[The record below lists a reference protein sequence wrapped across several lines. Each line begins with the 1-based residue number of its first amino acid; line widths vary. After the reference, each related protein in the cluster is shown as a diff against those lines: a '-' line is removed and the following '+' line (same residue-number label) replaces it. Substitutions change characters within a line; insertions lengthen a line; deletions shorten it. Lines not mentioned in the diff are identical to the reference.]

1 VPQEKYHVKNPVVA
15 FLVRRFFE
23 RISGVLSQVEPCWGP
38 DAGGRGPDGR
48 VSLSSILDAGCG
60 EGELLRRGVLGAGCS
75 IVSLDRSLEALR
87 SRPPSPGPRPPLVCG
102 SVLELPFARGSF
114 DAVLCLEVLEHLED
128 PAAAVRE
135 LMRVA
140 RKAVVLSV
148 PYEPYF
154 RLGNLLRGKY
164 LGGLGNHPEHI
175 QHWNMRR
182 FRRFLE
188 PAASEV
194 PCEIKLVE
202 AFPWIVACCR
212 PKPIL

>member
-1 VPQEKYHVKNPVVA
+1 MVA

-23 RISGVLSQVEPCWGP
+23 RISGVLDKVE
-38 DAGGRGPDGR
+38 AH
-48 VSLSSILDAGCG
+48 SILDAGCG
-60 EGELLRRGVLGAGCS
+60 EGELQRRGVLGAGFS
-75 IVSLDRSLEALR
+75 TVSLDQSLEVLR
-87 SRPPSPGPRPPLVCG
+87 TWPPAPGPRPPLLCG
-102 SVLELPFARGSF
+102 SVLRLPFSCASF

-135 LMRVA
+135 LLRVA
-140 RKAVVLSV
+140 RKAIVLSV

-154 RLGNLLRGKY
+154 QLGNLLRGKY

-188 PAASEV
+188 RAALET
-194 PCEIKLVE
+194 PCEIRLLE

-212 PKPIL
+212 LKPNPKPKP

>member
-1 VPQEKYHVKNPVVA
+1 VPQEKYHVGNPVVA

-23 RISGVLSQVEPCWGP
+23 RIRGVLGEVKPH
-38 DAGGRGPDGR
+38 
-48 VSLSSILDAGCG
+48 SILDAGCG
-60 EGELLRRGVLGAGCS
+60 EGELLRRGVLGGNRS
-75 IVSLDRSLEALR
+75 VVSLDQSFEVLR
-87 SRPPSPGPRPPLVCG
+87 PRPPAPGPRPPLVCG
-102 SVLELPFARGSF
+102 SVLQLPFARGSF
-114 DAVLCLEVLEHLED
+114 DAVLCLEVLEHLQD

-135 LMRVA
+135 LLRVA

-164 LGGLGNHPEHI
+164 LGALGNHPEHI

-188 PAASEV
+188 PAM
-194 PCEIKLVE
+194 CEIKLVE

-212 PKPIL
+212 LRLRP

>member
-1 VPQEKYHVKNPVVA
+1 VVA
-15 FLVRRFFE
+15 FLIGRFFE
-23 RISGVLSQVEPCWGP
+23 RISSVLDQVQP
-38 DAGGRGPDGR
+38 R
-48 VSLSSILDAGCG
+48 SILDAGCG
-60 EGELLRRGVLGAGCS
+60 EGELLRRGVLGSGCS
-75 IVSLDRSLEALR
+75 TVSLDRSLEVLR
-87 SRPPSPGPRPPLVCG
+87 AWPPAPSPRPPLVCG
-102 SVLELPFARGSF
+102 SVLQLPFAPATF

-128 PAAAVRE
+128 PAAALRE
-135 LMRVA
+135 LLRVA

-182 FRRFLE
+182 LRRFLE
-188 PAASEV
+188 RGQREM
-194 PCEIKLVE
+194 PCDIRLVE

-212 PKPIL
+212 PQPRP

>member
-1 VPQEKYHVKNPVVA
+1 VPQEKYHVKNPLVA
-15 FLVRRFFE
+15 FLIGRFFE
-23 RISGVLSQVEPCWGP
+23 RISGVLGEVQPQ
-38 DAGGRGPDGR
+38 
-48 VSLSSILDAGCG
+48 SILDAGCG
-60 EGELLRRGVLGAGCS
+60 EGELLRRGVLGAAFS
-75 IVSLDRSLEALR
+75 TVSLDRNRDALAEIR
-87 SRPPSPGPRPPLVCG
+87 THTAGTHPVCG
-102 SVLELPFARGSF
+102 SVLQLPFARGSF

-135 LMRVA
+135 LLRVA

-164 LGGLGNHPEHI
+164 LGRLGNHPEHI

-182 FRRFLE
+182 LRRFLE
-188 PAASEV
+188 PAVREM
-194 PCEIKLVE
+194 PCEIKLAE

-212 PKPIL
+212 LSLKP

>member
-1 VPQEKYHVKNPVVA
+1 VPQEKYHVRNPVVA

-23 RISGVLSQVEPCWGP
+23 RIRGVLGEVKPH
-38 DAGGRGPDGR
+38 
-48 VSLSSILDAGCG
+48 SILDAGCG
-60 EGELLRRGVLGAGCS
+60 EGELLRRGVLGGNRS
-75 IVSLDRSLEALR
+75 VVSLDRSFEVLR
-87 SRPPSPGPRPPLVCG
+87 PRPPEPGPQPPLVCG
-102 SVLELPFARGSF
+102 SVLQLPFARGSF

-135 LMRVA
+135 LLRVA

-164 LGGLGNHPEHI
+164 LDALGNHPEHI

-182 FRRFLE
+182 WRRFLQCE
-188 PAASEV
+188 M

-212 PKPIL
+212 LQPKP

>member
-1 VPQEKYHVKNPVVA
+1 VAQEKYHVKNPVVA

-23 RISGVLSQVEPCWGP
+23 RVSGVLRKVAP
-38 DAGGRGPDGR
+38 R
-48 VSLSSILDAGCG
+48 SILDAGCG
-60 EGELLRRGVLGAGCS
+60 EGELLRRGVLGAECS
-75 IVSLDRSLEALR
+75 TVSIDRSLEVLRTSPPAL
-87 SRPPSPGPRPPLVCG
+87 GFRPPLVCG
-102 SVLELPFARGSF
+102 SVLQLPFARGSF

-128 PAAAVRE
+128 PAAALRE
-135 LMRVA
+135 LLRVA

-175 QHWNMRR
+175 QHWNMRG

-188 PAASEV
+188 RGQCEM
-194 PCEIKLVE
+194 PCEIRLVE
-202 AFPWIVACCR
+202 AFPWILACCR
-212 PKPIL
+212 PKPDPKPNQ